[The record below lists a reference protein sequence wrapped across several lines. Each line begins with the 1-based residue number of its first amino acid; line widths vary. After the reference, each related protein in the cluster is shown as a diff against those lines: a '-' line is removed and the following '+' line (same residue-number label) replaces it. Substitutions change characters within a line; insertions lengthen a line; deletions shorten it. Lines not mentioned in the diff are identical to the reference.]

1 MQVVRKINY
10 HFNKHRSVRIFCD
23 IINKRRVYFNG
34 IQRHFLYAV
43 KRRISR
49 SEIVQCYLHSLVC
62 YMLQKLLHLFHIMDS
77 KTFSD
82 LKTYLLRGCAC
93 FVKKCVY
100 LVKEIRLNYLTY
112 RQIDVHSQ
120 IKPCVSP
127 LFALSA
133 CDPYHVLTQEIDIA
147 KSFRHRDKF
156 GRGNLTELR
165 WIPPHKRFTAHKLL
179 FRATEYRLI
188 VRREMCKAVCDILV
202 HEPFKFDLP

>member
-1 MQVVRKINY
+1 MVSQMSDKYDRKNAGSEKQKFEADHVI
-10 HFNKHRSVRIFCD
+10 S
-23 IINKRRVYFNG
+23 YFKMEWKV
-34 IQRHFLYAV
+34 LLAV
-43 KRRISR
+43 TVSGLI
-49 SEIVQCYLHSLVC
+49 YNLG
-62 YMLQKLLHLFHIMDS
+62 LLA
-77 KTFSD
+77 
-82 LKTYLLRGCAC
+82 GAC

-133 CDPYHVLTQEIDIA
+133 CDPYYVLAQEIDIA

-179 FRATEYRLI
+179 FRAAEYRLI

-202 HEPFKFDLP
+202 HKPFKFDLP